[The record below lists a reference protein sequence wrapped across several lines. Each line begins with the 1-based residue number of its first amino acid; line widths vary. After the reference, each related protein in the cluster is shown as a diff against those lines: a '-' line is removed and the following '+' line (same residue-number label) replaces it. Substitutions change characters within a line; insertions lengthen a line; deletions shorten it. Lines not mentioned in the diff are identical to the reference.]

1 MGIALSALG
10 WVLSDPTRAE
20 RLLALS
26 GLTPD
31 GLRTGLGDPALLG
44 AVLTFVEAHEPDLI
58 ACADAIGTSP
68 EKLVAARRILSP
80 EGNWE

>member
-1 MGIALSALG
+1 MALSALG
-10 WVLSDPTRAE
+10 WVLSESTRAE

-26 GLTPD
+26 GVTPD

-44 AVLTFVEAHEPDLI
+44 AVLSFVEAHEPDLI
-58 ACADAIGTSP
+58 ACATAIGATP
-68 EKLVAARRILSP
+68 ERIVAARHVLAP